1 MQTTPS
7 GPVRLA
13 AAPPPPPPPL
23 RLLPFPPSPPSPPFP
38 PFLPFPLPAVLSVGA
53 TPLQGLQI
61 SLSMFPKGLLWTVER
76 DRAAARRARSPRPA
90 RAQAATRPHSLVSVT
105 VLTCGRDLV
114 SRQKARTFE
123 REIVAS
129 PLLNTKLSTRKV
141 ETWVYLIFYTFL
153 HRLPRVAIF
162 HGAKSSN

>member
-13 AAPPPPPPPL
+13 AAPPPPPPPP
-23 RLLPFPPSPPSPPFP
+23 RRFIPFTPFP
-38 PFLPFPLPAVLSVGA
+38 PFLPFTLPAVLAVGA

-114 SRQKARTFE
+114 SRQKACTFE

-129 PLLNTKLSTRKV
+129 PLLNTKLSLGKSKPGFLL
-141 ETWVYLIFYTFL
+141 YFYTFFTPASAGRHL
-153 HRLPRVAIF
+153 
-162 HGAKSSN
+162 SSREIE